1 MLVAKEKPIFNPN
14 QEWGQKKGNIPWQ
27 KGNIPRQNSYDL
39 PRPRERSIPVPR
51 ESLLLCG
58 MLLCLIIIG
67 VGLIT
72 QYGHNIAGNYRVQQ
86 MRNEIALIQEEN
98 EQLLLDVKRLGSLDR
113 IEAIAANEL
122 GLQYPEK
129 RQWLFLSAGN

>member
-1 MLVAKEKPIFNPN
+1 LLIAKEKPIFTY
-14 QEWGQKKGNIPWQ
+14 QEQGFKKRYVPGQK
-27 KGNIPRQNSYDL
+27 SFDL
-39 PRPRERSIPVPR
+39 PRPRERRIPVHR
-51 ESLLLCG
+51 ESLLLCS

-72 QYGHNIAGNYRVQQ
+72 QYGHIVAGNYRLHQ
-86 MRNEIALIQEEN
+86 MRREIALLQEEN
-98 EQLLLDVKRLGSLDR
+98 EQLLLEVKRLGSLDR

>member
-1 MLVAKEKPIFNPN
+1 MLVAKEKPKFTSY
-14 QEWGQKKGNIPWQ
+14 QEWGLKRGN
-27 KGNIPRQNSYDL
+27 NPRQNIYDL
-39 PRPRERSIPVPR
+39 PLPRERRIPVPR
-51 ESLLLCG
+51 ESVLLCG

-72 QYGHNIAGNYRVQQ
+72 QYGHIIAGNYRVHQ
-86 MRNEIALIQEEN
+86 MRNEIALLQEEN
-98 EQLLLDVKRLGSLDR
+98 EQLLLDVKRLSSLDR

-129 RQWLFLSAGN
+129 RQWLILSAGN

>member
-1 MLVAKEKPIFNPN
+1 MLIAKEKPIFTY
-14 QEWGQKKGNIPWQ
+14 QEQGFKKRYVPGQK
-27 KGNIPRQNSYDL
+27 SFDL
-39 PRPRERSIPVPR
+39 PRPRERRIPVHR
-51 ESLLLCG
+51 ESLLLCS

-72 QYGHNIAGNYRVQQ
+72 QYGHIVAGNYRLHQ
-86 MRNEIALIQEEN
+86 MRREIALLQEEN
-98 EQLLLDVKRLGSLDR
+98 EQLLLEVKRLGSLDR

>member
-1 MLVAKEKPIFNPN
+1 MLVAKEKPKFTSY
-14 QEWGQKKGNIPWQ
+14 QEWGLKRGNNPW
-27 KGNIPRQNSYDL
+27 QNSYDL
-39 PRPRERSIPVPR
+39 PLPRERRIPVPR
-51 ESLLLCG
+51 ESVLLCA

-72 QYGHNIAGNYRVQQ
+72 QYGNIIAGNYRIHQ
-86 MRNEIALIQEEN
+86 MRNEIALLQEEN
-98 EQLLLDVKRLGSLDR
+98 EQLLLDVKRLSSLDR

-129 RQWLFLSAGN
+129 RQWLILSAGN

>member
-1 MLVAKEKPIFNPN
+1 MLIAKEKPNFTY
-14 QEWGQKKGNIPWQ
+14 QEERGLKKRYVPGQK
-27 KGNIPRQNSYDL
+27 SFDL
-39 PRPRERSIPVPR
+39 PRPRERRIPVPR

-58 MLLCLIIIG
+58 MLLCLIMIG

-72 QYGHNIAGNYRVQQ
+72 QYGQIIAGNYRLHQ
-86 MRNEIALIQEEN
+86 MRSEIALLQEEN
-98 EQLLLDVKRLGSLDR
+98 EQLLLEVKRLGSLDR